1 MRRKFWALL
10 MTIMMI
16 ATLVPAS
23 AFAEKGT
30 PDNESLYEVEN
41 PEPIQPSETGGL
53 YLDKQLSELDENGEG
68 TITLET
74 YVEGSVSSKTAP
86 MDIIL
91 VLDQSGSMEEE
102 ITVDQDTY
110 ELYEASN
117 KVYYENRDS
126 LYVKVDGEYIKL
138 NITRN
143 GLIYKTYTYSYG
155 DKTITSRGS
164 YNHPE
169 GIEIYKRYSS
179 QSKLDILKSAVKTF
193 VANVESKNETI
204 TDETKKHRI
213 AIAGF
218 ASESGNGNNTEILT
232 VSGTNSGSVGVA
244 YEDLKGETGVE
255 YYQKALVNADNN
267 IVDDAIDALA
277 ANGAT
282 RTDLGLEMAENIL
295 KNNQV
300 DGRKQVVIMF
310 TDGEPTMS
318 IDFNTNVANATIASV
333 KKIKAPSSEE
343 GYEASVYTIGLYN
356 KDFDKAKYSNINKFM
371 NFTSSN
377 YPDAANMN
385 TYINAGAWGG
395 KYYNVAKD
403 ASSLESIFQTIS
415 EDVQSIDLDED
426 TIIKDVVSQYFTVN
440 GETGDIKAFVSKYDG
455 KDNKGIASFGE
466 KTEAEGVTATI
477 NNDTVSVSGFD
488 FEPVIDNDD
497 GSAKS
502 GKKLT
507 IVIPVK
513 LNKEATVGMSGEKVD
528 SNNNGDNVAAI
539 VNNGEIVKAFNT
551 PQVQLPKEKI
561 VITAASAEKVYDG
574 TALTDNGFTYTQNVL
589 KEGDILTAV
598 VEGSQTDAGESE
610 NVVTSYKVMRG
621 DNDVTA
627 NYDISTKKGKLKV
640 TPREIII
647 TVNNEEKYFGEL
659 DPEFTGSITGNL
671 VKEDDL
677 GTITYS
683 RTNDEEAVGT
693 YEDVITANYTGNN
706 NYSVEV
712 VPGDFTIKTAT
723 DADAKL
729 EASGGTWEY
738 DGNPHAASAAVTGA
752 EGYTIY
758 YKVGDRDWTTKAPSV
773 TDVAEGTVT
782 VSVKATK
789 TGYTDLTSKDVTLA
803 ITPRPITITVNNA
816 EKSYGED
823 DPAFKGSITTGALV
837 NTDDLGTI
845 TYSRTNDE
853 EAIGTYEDV
862 ITGYYTENDNYSVE
876 VVPGDFTIKTASIEG
891 AAVIAEGGSWTY
903 DGKAHAAR
911 AEVTGAEGYTIYYK
925 AGESGEWT
933 TDVPS
938 VTNVAEG
945 TVTVNVKAVRE
956 GYEDLEAG
964 PVTIRI
970 TPKDVII
977 TSEDAEKVYDGKPLE
992 SKEITSEGFVEGEGI
1007 TGEAVGSQTNV
1018 GSSENSI
1025 EYAFNNNTQ
1034 EENYNVTKNE
1044 GVLTVTHAVLTVTA
1058 DDKTKVQGTDNPELT
1073 GTINGFVNGED
1084 ESVISGNAEYA
1095 TTAKKNSAV
1104 GEYPIIVSE
1113 GTLTADNYIFEYVEG
1128 TLTITE
1134 KDGTEVVNGGDNGDK
1149 DKNDNGV
1156 KTGDNFNM
1164 WIYVGLALVAAMA
1177 ALVAVLTRKQRQR

>member
-1 MRRKFWALL
+1 

-16 ATLVPAS
+16 ATMVPAS
-23 AFAEKGT
+23 AFAEEGT
-30 PDNESLYEVEN
+30 TDNESLYKVEN

-74 YVEGSVSSKTAP
+74 YVEGSVSSKTVP

-91 VLDQSGSMEEE
+91 VLDQSRSMEEE

-110 ELYEASN
+110 ELYEATN

-138 NITRN
+138 NITRD
-143 GLIYKTYTYSYG
+143 GWIYPTYTYSYG

-164 YNHPE
+164 YKHPK

-218 ASESGNGNNTEILT
+218 ASESGYGNNTEILT

-244 YEDLKGETGVE
+244 YKDLKGETGVE
-255 YYQKALVNADNN
+255 YYQKALVNADSN

-295 KNNQV
+295 KYNQV

-310 TDGEPTMS
+310 TDGVPTKS
-318 IDFNTNVANATIASV
+318 NDFNTNVANATIASA
-333 KKIKAPSSEE
+333 KRIKAPSSEE

-356 KDFDKAKYSNINKFM
+356 NDFDKTEDSDINKFM

-377 YPDAANMN
+377 YPNAANMN
-385 TYINAGAWGG
+385 TDSNAGAWGG

-477 NNDTVSVSGFD
+477 NKDTVSVSGFD

-561 VITAASAEKVYDG
+561 VIKAASAEKVYDG

-598 VEGSQTDAGESE
+598 VEGSQTDAGESD

-621 DNDVTA
+621 DKDVTG
-627 NYDISTKKGKLKV
+627 NYNIATEIGTLEV
-640 TPREIII
+640 IPREIII
-647 TVNNEEKYFGEL
+647 TVNSAEKSYGDV
-659 DPEFTGSITGNL
+659 DPSFTGSITTGEL
-671 VKEDDL
+671 VKSDDL
-677 GTITYS
+677 GTITYL
-683 RTNDEEAVGT
+683 RTNTAEAVGT
-693 YEDVITANYTGNN
+693 YKAVITANYTENN

-712 VPGDFTIKTAT
+712 KPGDFTIKTAT
-723 DADAKL
+723 DADAEL

-758 YKVGDRDWTTKAPSV
+758 YKVGDGEWTTDVPSV
-773 TDVAEGTVT
+773 TNVAEGTVT

-789 TGYTDLTSKDVTLA
+789 TGYTDLTARDVTLT
-803 ITPRPITITVNNA
+803 ITPRPITIKVNNA
-816 EKSYGED
+816 EKSYGDD
-823 DPAFKGSITTGALV
+823 DPSFTGSITTGELV
-837 NTDDLGTI
+837 NNDDLGKI
-845 TYSRTNDE
+845 TYSRTN
-853 EAIGTYEDV
+853 EAEAVGTYDDV
-862 ITGYYTENDNYSVE
+862 ITAKYTGNNNYSVE

-911 AEVTGAEGYTIYYK
+911 AEVTGAKGYTIYYK

-933 TDVPS
+933 TAVPS

-956 GYEDLEAG
+956 GYEDLNAD
-964 PVTIRI
+964 PVTIEI

-1034 EENYNVTKNE
+1034 EENYNVIKNE

-1164 WIYVGLALVAAMA
+1164 WIYAGLALVAAMA